1 MQKRVMFIAI
11 LLLAICNKIVAAG
24 GTDLISISDFSLYS
38 GGTKEVSVVMTN
50 TDNYVGFQFDLVL
63 PEGITVDSL
72 SASERIPQGTSLQM
86 AQQTDGSY
94 RFIAYAQNRLPITGN
109 DGAIMTLTLKASE
122 SVVPNSYTGYLR
134 DVKMSTVDGGGVVI
148 VDQLPFAITV
158 KDIEPYAALTGD
170 SILTFYYDNKKEER
184 NGMSVGPFT
193 SSNLRPW
200 YSSCRSITMVTFD
213 ASFADYRPTS
223 TAYWFDSCSSL
234 TSITGIENLKTD
246 SVTTMEGMFWGCSS
260 LTSLD
265 VSKFN
270 TASVTSMRIMFMNC
284 TGLTSLDVS
293 GFNTQNVTD
302 MYNMF
307 YLCRSLTNLDVSRF
321 NTASV
326 KNMCGMFSG
335 CSGLTSL
342 DLSTFNTTS
351 VTDMGAMF
359 HSSKGLTS
367 LDLSGF
373 NTANVTDMGMMFFH
387 CSGLTTIY
395 VGDGWSTNK
404 VENGGDVFN
413 DCTSLVGGM
422 GTSYDANHVD
432 YTYAHIDG
440 GTANPGYFT
449 DINAPSS
456 YTVTLSVSD
465 GGAVTVNHESENEN
479 GKTTFT
485 VAPGDSLDFII
496 IPQDGFQLTSVLVDT
511 LNVISDVRKIEGSE
525 SLIYTLQKIYQNH
538 DVHVSFTELGHVAMP
553 TLTWSGDSLIMH
565 CATEDATIQYNDL
578 DKPNPV
584 MVDNEIVYTT
594 VTYTAPIVV
603 TNDINFRIWAIKDG
617 MANSDTLLLNYPYT
631 AWQELLSAIAV
642 AEQAIAAGT
651 GNDNVPGELLTD
663 LNVELTN
670 AKAFYVERIG
680 GETVVRDYADRL
692 RQKADAVMQRATAV
706 DEPYGVLADNNDIL
720 EQSDST
726 VSYGKTMTI
735 YYDKKKIE
743 RGGLSLIFNDWRQ
756 REYNDSTDLI
766 TKVVITPSLANAT
779 TITNTSYWFD
789 GFKNLKEI
797 EGLPNL
803 NTTNVTN
810 MECMFLGC
818 SSLTSLDLS
827 NFNTSRVTNMKDLF
841 ANLWSL
847 TTIDVSGFNTE
858 AAVDMAG
865 LFYGCRS
872 LTSLD
877 LSSFNTTNAKD
888 MSVMFFDC
896 SNIKTIDLS
905 SFNTSNVTWMVG
917 MFAYASALT
926 TVYVGSGWTTESL
939 SQTPSE
945 TYGSTKGGDNMFRG
959 CGSIKGGL
967 GTAYDENY
975 VDYTYAHIDG
985 GPSNPGYF
993 TDKNAS
999 VWSVIGTINGD
1010 WNTDTDMTSE
1020 DGVHYSASFP
1030 YMPAGEYAFK
1040 IRANHDWTVNY
1051 GDGGVQDGSNV
1062 FATVS
1067 EDLSTVVVTFNADT
1081 KEIAY
1086 SIVAPVYS
1094 VVGSFNSW
1102 DESVTGTMTKDVNG
1116 IYSVTLNLESG
1127 EYEYKVR
1134 TNREWTYNWG
1144 ADGVQD
1150 GSNILLTVSE
1160 AGPVTIYFD
1169 PVTHIASTTYPQ
1181 PMEQVATPTFSWNE
1195 DLLTISSETEGATIT
1210 YKLEEGYYLVGGNG
1224 DWGNYKNQKMSQS
1237 SEEFIYTYVLQGFG
1251 TDLWFAFGDVAAL
1264 NAIDNGN
1271 WNQLFG
1277 ATNDGSELSG
1287 TYDRRYNLGGDHSF
1301 HVDGMAPY
1309 YRFTINTLDKTY
1321 LIEPLDSVP
1330 EFSASA
1336 ENVYTYTDPV
1346 EIKRDVYITAVAKK
1360 EGMKDSEVANLD
1372 YPYTAWQDLRD
1383 AESKAQSVIYE
1394 YAGNEKVPQNMLD
1407 ALKSLSDEA
1416 DRMYVARTAERT
1428 DIEDMAARLRSMSEE
1443 IKQMAAPGINI
1454 YVAASEAPYLYAYD
1468 ADNVSLNGDYFP
1480 GNVMSK
1486 KVTVNGEEFWTTKI
1500 NHTGPFNINLVDS
1513 GYYRTREIYVISD
1526 RYFIY
1531 KGKDE
1536 YTDVTMK
1543 YFNAPEITI
1552 SSIALPGNHNNW
1564 DRTKTFTEVE
1574 PGKKYTMDVDLTN
1587 VAIDDSLFTF
1597 KLYANACAWLGITS
1611 VTLEAPSYVRIIGDP
1626 ALSADARN
1634 FYLDLNETPIRKF
1647 TFEATWS
1654 GGYQMEEGWT
1664 LKITEATP
1672 TEQVETPSFSWLNDE
1687 LSISTKTEGAN
1698 IYYQL
1703 SDTDVNGD
1711 EVVDDADY
1719 ALYSTA
1725 LTIQRDV
1732 IIRVYAEK
1740 RGMLTSDTLVLEYPY
1755 RAWMDLKDMFNIAR
1769 SMFSSAENTNKVPED
1784 LLSEMLRQSY
1794 IAEDMFKERMAAR
1807 GDIEDQASILHHLIN
1822 EVNSWLQVVASFE
1835 NGLLTVQKATTLAE
1849 ALDKCD
1855 ANKVN
1860 ESITTIVWASRQKL
1874 TDSDMQAI
1882 NNPNVLIYVTDEN
1895 MTSVTKNVVVGNDS
1909 IGFTAKNIVLTDV
1922 TNGNGDFKCTQ
1933 AFTAERI
1940 SYTREFKQQTQ
1951 VDVCRG
1957 WETIA
1962 LPFAVQTVT
1971 HERNGVI
1978 APFGN
1983 SASGKHFWLR
1993 QLTQSG
1999 LQPAT
2004 TIEANMPYLIS
2015 MPNNTDLYAA
2025 DFNQGG
2031 RVTFTAENTAVPVT
2045 TQHVTA
2051 LADST
2056 ILFVPTTMQVGRSS
2070 DVWALNVGQVR
2081 GANLEGSVFERDFR
2095 EVRPFEAYT
2104 VHRSNT
2110 PAPRF
2115 VPINDINGGNL
2126 TGISDASLVNSEKV
2140 NNEKWYDLNGRQ
2152 LQQKPTKGGV
2162 YILNGKKVVLR

>member
-11 LLLAICNKIVAAG
+11 LLLAICNKIVGAG

-134 DVKMSTVDGGGVVI
+134 NVKMSTVDGSGVTKAE
-148 VDQLPFAITV
+148 QPFAITV
-158 KDIEPYAALTGD
+158 QGAEAYAVLSEGNTT
-170 SILTFYYDNKKEER
+170 LTFYYDKKKDER

-193 SSNLRPW
+193 GYTQRGWHSVRSS
-200 YSSCRSITMVTFD
+200 IIQVVFD
-213 ASFADYRPTS
+213 DSFASYSPTS
-223 TAYWFDSCSSL
+223 TALWFWGL
-234 TSITGIENLKTD
+234 QAMTSIEGIENLHTD
-246 SVTTMEGMFWGCSS
+246 
-260 LTSLD
+260 
-265 VSKFN
+265 
-270 TASVTSMRIMFMNC
+270 
-284 TGLTSLDVS
+284 
-293 GFNTQNVTD
+293 QVTD
-302 MYNMF
+302 MN
-307 YLCRSLTNLDVSRF
+307 
-321 NTASV
+321 
-326 KNMCGMFSG
+326 GMFNY
-335 CSGLTSL
+335 CYALEVL
-342 DLSTFNTTS
+342 DLSN
-351 VTDMGAMF
+351 
-359 HSSKGLTS
+359 
-367 LDLSGF
+367 F
-373 NTANVTDMGMMFFH
+373 NTANVTNIAGMFYGCNKLKSIFVGEGW
-387 CSGLTTIY
+387 SIDKIITTTIS
-395 VGDGWSTNK
+395 GTGG
-404 VENGGDVFN
+404 NGGWQVFSQ
-413 DCTSLVGGM
+413 CTSLVGGA
-422 GTSYDANHVD
+422 GTAFDANHTD

-440 GTANPGYFT
+440 GASNPGYLT
-449 DINAPSS
+449 DIADNTAPAEVTFHRNMYELTLQCETPNVKMYYSIMLAGGVAVEDGQWQT
-456 YTVTLSVSD
+456 YTQPITLWADCEVTAYAVRPSGIRSAIKEYVFSMSDVQTVDRPVFSWDRDMLSMSTPTEGASVYYTLSD
-465 GGAVTVNHESENEN
+465 
-479 GKTTFT
+479 
-485 VAPGDSLDFII
+485 DSLSAKLYEGPIEILRDVTITAI
-496 IPQDGFQLTSVLVDT
+496 ARMQGLNDSEPTT
-511 LNVISDVRKIEGSE
+511 LD
-525 SLIYTLQKIYQNH
+525 
-538 DVHVSFTELGHVAMP
+538 
-553 TLTWSGDSLIMH
+553 
-565 CATEDATIQYNDL
+565 
-578 DKPNPV
+578 
-584 MVDNEIVYTT
+584 
-594 VTYTAPIVV
+594 
-603 TNDINFRIWAIKDG
+603 
-617 MANSDTLLLNYPYT
+617 YPYT
-631 AWQELLSAIAV
+631 AWQGLVVAIDSAMSV
-642 AEQAIAAGT
+642 SSQAATSDYVTADQRAQLDSLIAASYAAYS
-651 GNDNVPGELLTD
+651 LRTD
-663 LNVELTN
+663 
-670 AKAFYVERIG
+670 
-680 GETVVRDYADRL
+680 
-692 RQKADAVMQRATAV
+692 
-706 DEPYGVLADNNDIL
+706 
-720 EQSDST
+720 
-726 VSYGKTMTI
+726 
-735 YYDKKKIE
+735 
-743 RGGLSLIFNDWRQ
+743 
-756 REYNDSTDLI
+756 
-766 TKVVITPSLANAT
+766 
-779 TITNTSYWFD
+779 
-789 GFKNLKEI
+789 
-797 EGLPNL
+797 
-803 NTTNVTN
+803 
-810 MECMFLGC
+810 
-818 SSLTSLDLS
+818 
-827 NFNTSRVTNMKDLF
+827 
-841 ANLWSL
+841 SL
-847 TTIDVSGFNTE
+847 TTIKQRTDE
-858 AAVDMAG
+858 LM
-865 LFYGCRS
+865 
-872 LTSLD
+872 
-877 LSSFNTTNAKD
+877 
-888 MSVMFFDC
+888 
-896 SNIKTIDLS
+896 
-905 SFNTSNVTWMVG
+905 
-917 MFAYASALT
+917 ALT
-926 TVYVGSGWTTESL
+926 DAIRQLV
-939 SQTPSE
+939 
-945 TYGSTKGGDNMFRG
+945 
-959 CGSIKGGL
+959 
-967 GTAYDENY
+967 
-975 VDYTYAHIDG
+975 
-985 GPSNPGYF
+985 NP
-993 TDKNAS
+993 

-1010 WNTDTDMTSE
+1010 WNTDTEMTSE

-1030 YMPAGEYAFK
+1030 YLPAREYAFK

-1051 GDGGVQDGSNV
+1051 GDGGVQDGPNV
-1062 FATVS
+1062 FANVS

-1086 SIVAPVYS
+1086 SVVAPIYS
-1094 VVGSFNSW
+1094 VIGSTANENGEPTSGW
-1102 DESVTGTMTKDVNG
+1102 LNWSEDADMTKDENG
-1116 IYSVTLNLESG
+1116 IYSVTFDNMEAG
-1127 EYEYKVR
+1127 NYQFKVR
-1134 TNREWTYNWG
+1134 TNHDWTYNWG

-1150 GSNILLTVSE
+1150 GSNNSLTVSE

-1169 PVTHIASTTYPQ
+1169 PVTHIAGTTYPL
-1181 PMEQVATPTFSWNE
+1181 PVEHVATPTFSWNE

-1336 ENVYTYTDPV
+1336 ENVYTYTNPV

-1407 ALKSLSDEA
+1407 ALKHLSDEA
-1416 DRMYVARTAERT
+1416 ERMYVARTAERT

-1564 DRTKTFTEVE
+1564 NRTKTFTEVE

-1634 FYLDLNETPIRKF
+1634 FYLDLNEAPTRKF

-1711 EVVDDADY
+1711 EVIDDADY

-1732 IIRVYAEK
+1732 IIRAYAEK

-1794 IAEDMFKERMAAR
+1794 IAEDMFKERMAGR

-1849 ALDKCD
+1849 ALNKCD

-1882 NNPNVLIYVTDEN
+1882 SNPNVLIYVTDES

-2126 TGISDASLVNSEKV
+2126 TGISDAMRLNDKEQMI
-2140 NNEKWYDLNGRQ
+2140 NEKWYDLNGRQ

>member
-38 GGTKEVSVVMTN
+38 GGTKEVSVEMTN

-148 VDQLPFAITV
+148 VDQLPFTITV
-158 KDIEPYAALTGD
+158 KGDEPYTVLSDNNTV
-170 SILTFYYDNKKEER
+170 LTFYYDKKKDEL
-184 NGMSVGPFT
+184 GGTILGTIKSGTLMD
-193 SSNLRPW
+193 
-200 YSSCRSITMVTFD
+200 RSWNDARETITTVSFD
-213 ASFADYRPTS
+213 ASMAGYTVLNS
-223 TAYWFDSCSSL
+223 TAWWFTYLSKL
-234 TSITGIENLKTD
+234 TTINGLENLKTD
-246 SVTTMEGMFWGCSS
+246 NVTDMTAMFEGCSS
-260 LTSLD
+260 LET
-265 VSKFN
+265 
-270 TASVTSMRIMFMNC
+270 I
-284 TGLTSLDVS
+284 
-293 GFNTQNVTD
+293 
-302 MYNMF
+302 
-307 YLCRSLTNLDVSRF
+307 
-321 NTASV
+321 
-326 KNMCGMFSG
+326 
-335 CSGLTSL
+335 
-342 DLSTFNTTS
+342 DLSS
-351 VTDMGAMF
+351 
-359 HSSKGLTS
+359 
-367 LDLSGF
+367 F
-373 NTANVTDMGMMFFH
+373 NTANVTSLNALFSGCTSLQSVTLGTMNTEKVTDMRALFYN
-387 CSGLTTIY
+387 CPLLTTIDLSSFVTPLLTSIGGMFY
-395 VGDGWSTNK
+395 GCTELRTIMVGNGWIITNI
-404 VENGGDVFN
+404 GGNQGDKDEVFA

-449 DINAPSS
+449 DINTPSS

-465 GGAVTVNHESENEN
+465 GGAVTVNHEFEDEN
-479 GKTTFT
+479 GKMTFT

-538 DVHVSFTELGHVAMP
+538 NVHVSFTELGHVAMP

-565 CATEDATIQYNDL
+565 CATEEATIQYNDL

-584 MVDNEIVYTT
+584 IVDNEVVYTT

-631 AWQELLSAIAV
+631 VWQELLSAIAV
-642 AEQAIAAGT
+642 AEQAMTAGT

-680 GETVVRDYADRL
+680 GETVIRDYADRL

-706 DEPYGVLADNNDIL
+706 DEPYGVLADNNDVL

-726 VSYGKTMTI
+726 VTYGKTMTI

-743 RGGLSLIFNDWRQ
+743 RGGLSLIFSDWRQ

-766 TKVVITPSLANAT
+766 TKVVITPSLVNAT

-818 SSLTSLDLS
+818 VSLTSLDLS
-827 NFNTSRVTNMKDLF
+827 NFNTSRVTNMKNLF
-841 ANLWSL
+841 TNLWSL
-847 TTIDVSGFNTE
+847 TTIDVSGLNTE
-858 AAVDMAG
+858 AAVEMDGM
-865 LFYGCRS
+865 FYGCRS

-877 LSSFNTTNAKD
+877 LSSFNTINAKD
-888 MSVMFFDC
+888 MSFMFFDC
-896 SNIKTIDLS
+896 PNIKTIDLS
-905 SFNTSNVTWMVG
+905 SFNTSNVTWMIS
-917 MFAYASALT
+917 MFDNASALT
-926 TVYVGSGWTTESL
+926 TVYAGSGWTTESL

-945 TYGSTKGGDNMFRG
+945 MYGGSRGGDYMFRG
-959 CGSIKGGL
+959 CRSIKGGL

-985 GPSNPGYF
+985 GASNPGYF
-993 TDKNAS
+993 TDKNAP

-1030 YMPAGEYAFK
+1030 YLPAGEYAFK

-1051 GDGGVQDGSNV
+1051 GDGGVQDGPNV
-1062 FATVS
+1062 FANVS

-1094 VVGSFNSW
+1094 IVGSFNSW
-1102 DESVTGTMTKDVNG
+1102 DDSVTGTMTKDVNG
-1116 IYSVTLNLESG
+1116 IYSVTFNLESG

-1134 TNREWTYNWG
+1134 TNHEWTYNWG

-1181 PMEQVATPTFSWNE
+1181 QMEQVATPTFSWNE

-1210 YKLEEGYYLVGGNG
+1210 YKLEDGYYLVGGNG
-1224 DWGNYKNQKMSQS
+1224 DWGNFKNQKMSQS
-1237 SEEFIYTYVLQGFG
+1237 SEEYIYTYVLQGFG

-1383 AESKAQSVIYE
+1383 AENKAQSVIYE
-1394 YAGNEKVPQNMLD
+1394 YAGNDKVPQNMLD
-1407 ALKSLSDEA
+1407 ALKHLLDEA
-1416 DRMYVARTAERT
+1416 DYMYAARTAERA

-1564 DRTKTFTEVE
+1564 NRTKTFTEVE

-1634 FYLDLNETPIRKF
+1634 FYLDLNEAPTRKF

-1711 EVVDDADY
+1711 EVINDADY

-1732 IIRVYAEK
+1732 IIRAYAEK

-1794 IAEDMFKERMAAR
+1794 IAEDMFKERMAGR

-1849 ALDKCD
+1849 ALNKCD

-1882 NNPNVLIYVTDEN
+1882 SNPNVLIYVTDES

-1999 LQPAT
+1999 LQTAT

-2031 RVTFTAENTAVPVT
+2031 RVTFTAENAAVPVT

-2095 EVRPFEAYT
+2095 EVHPFEAYT

-2126 TGISDASLVNSEKV
+2126 TGIDASLVNSEKV
-2140 NNEKWYDLNGRQ
+2140 NSEKWYDLNGRQ

>member
-1 MQKRVMFIAI
+1 MTAMQKRVMFIAI

-122 SVVPNSYTGYLR
+122 SVVPNSYMGYLR

-148 VDQLPFAITV
+148 AEQSFAITV
-158 KDIEPYAALTGD
+158 NGDEPYAVLSENNTV
-170 SILTFYYDNKKEER
+170 LTFYYDKKKEER
-184 NGMSVGPFT
+184 NGMDLGPFSDGDERWGGHAADINT
-193 SSNLRPW
+193 VVFNE
-200 YSSCRSITMVTFD
+200 
-213 ASFADYRPTS
+213 SFANCTTLNS
-223 TAYWFDSCSSL
+223 TAYWFKGCSTLTVIENIGNLKTNNVTAMNEMFRDCSSL
-234 TSITGIENLKTD
+234 VSLD
-246 SVTTMEGMFWGCSS
+246 LSS
-260 LTSLD
+260 LNTEK
-265 VSKFN
+265 VSYMDMMFYSCYNLANLNIRSFN
-270 TASVTSMRIMFMNC
+270 TSNVLSMGSMFFGC
-284 TGLTSLDVS
+284 
-293 GFNTQNVTD
+293 
-302 MYNMF
+302 YA
-307 YLCRSLTNLDVSRF
+307 LTNLDLSNF
-321 NTASV
+321 NTEKVGDMSNMFGQCGQLPVLDLSGFDTQNV
-326 KNMCGMFSG
+326 KFMYGMFSG
-335 CSGLTSL
+335 CSSLKTIYATNSFVTS
-342 DLSTFNTTS
+342 S
-351 VTDMGAMF
+351 VTDSNDMF
-359 HSSKGLTS
+359 SDCSALVGSKG
-367 LDLSGF
+367 
-373 NTANVTDMGMMFFH
+373 
-387 CSGLTTIY
+387 TT
-395 VGDGWSTNK
+395 
-404 VENGGDVFN
+404 
-413 DCTSLVGGM
+413 
-422 GTSYDANHVD
+422 YDAEHID
-432 YTYAHIDG
+432 ATYAHIDG
-440 GTANPGYFT
+440 GASNPGYFT

-538 DVHVSFTELGHVAMP
+538 NVHVSFTELGHVAMP

-584 MVDNEIVYTT
+584 IVDNEVVYTT

-631 AWQELLSAIAV
+631 VWQELLSAIAV
-642 AEQAIAAGT
+642 AEQAMTAGT

-680 GETVVRDYADRL
+680 GETVIRDYADRL

-706 DEPYGVLADNNDIL
+706 DEPYGVLADNNDVL

-726 VSYGKTMTI
+726 VTYGKTMTI

-743 RGGLSLIFNDWRQ
+743 RGGLSLIFSDWRQ

-766 TKVVITPSLANAT
+766 TKVVITPSLVNAT

-818 SSLTSLDLS
+818 VSLTSLDLS
-827 NFNTSRVTNMKDLF
+827 NFNTSRVTNMKNLF
-841 ANLWSL
+841 TNLWSL
-847 TTIDVSGFNTE
+847 TTIDVSGLNTE
-858 AAVDMAG
+858 AAVEMDGM
-865 LFYGCRS
+865 FYGCRS

-877 LSSFNTTNAKD
+877 LSSFNTINAKD
-888 MSVMFFDC
+888 MSFMFFDC
-896 SNIKTIDLS
+896 PNIKTIDLS
-905 SFNTSNVTWMVG
+905 SFNTSNVTWMIS
-917 MFAYASALT
+917 MFDNASALT
-926 TVYVGSGWTTESL
+926 TVYAGSGWTTESL

-945 TYGSTKGGDNMFRG
+945 MYGGSRGGDYMFRG
-959 CGSIKGGL
+959 CRSIKGGL

-985 GPSNPGYF
+985 GASNPGYF
-993 TDKNAS
+993 TDKNAPVMIPSPIITIDGNILSITTNFAGASIHYTLDGSKPTKESPSYVAPITLTQNCRVRAIATMEGLDDSEESIREVGGLTRTQAVPAPVITHQENIFTMTVPS
-999 VWSVIGTINGD
+999 VNEEGTDVTDKVAVEPTDWGGTAPQINLSGEWTCNIYNNDDSSVSDTFIVTLKENGKAEFPSPCLDGSKWSYENGKLHMFHDIVDNYAQGGSYSYHNYELTTSSPDNPIEFTGKRTATVGNWITETNSERNVTLVYNGTSLLPDRVITNDDRETAMAIVEEGSSEKTGELLQQSVTGLENGYYTVELYAKSVYSSASSMAADVTYLFANDTKLFIPVEADKEIHEHNVYQIGVEVMGGTLRLGLGKDKTGANWHALQIKSLTRHTL
-1010 WNTDTDMTSE
+1010 NTAQPIENVTIYYTTDNSTPTTTSTQYTSPFE
-1020 DGVHYSASFP
+1020 ITKNCTVKAIAVAQGYSASDVAS
-1030 YMPAGEYAFK
+1030 Y
-1040 IRANHDWTVNY
+1040 IVDWNATF
-1051 GDGGVQDGSNV
+1051 DSSTGVLAINGSTTMTE
-1062 FATVS
+1062 A
-1067 EDLSTVVVTFNADT
+1067 L
-1081 KEIAY
+1081 
-1086 SIVAPVYS
+1086 
-1094 VVGSFNSW
+1094 
-1102 DESVTGTMTKDVNG
+1102 ESVGG
-1116 IYSVTLNLESG
+1116 
-1127 EYEYKVR
+1127 
-1134 TNREWTYNWG
+1134 
-1144 ADGVQD
+1144 
-1150 GSNILLTVSE
+1150 
-1160 AGPVTIYFD
+1160 
-1169 PVTHIASTTYPQ
+1169 
-1181 PMEQVATPTFSWNE
+1181 
-1195 DLLTISSETEGATIT
+1195 
-1210 YKLEEGYYLVGGNG
+1210 LEE
-1224 DWGNYKNQKMSQS
+1224 
-1237 SEEFIYTYVLQGFG
+1237 
-1251 TDLWFAFGDVAAL
+1251 
-1264 NAIDNGN
+1264 
-1271 WNQLFG
+1271 
-1277 ATNDGSELSG
+1277 
-1287 TYDRRYNLGGDHSF
+1287 
-1301 HVDGMAPY
+1301 
-1309 YRFTINTLDKTY
+1309 
-1321 LIEPLDSVP
+1321 
-1330 EFSASA
+1330 
-1336 ENVYTYTDPV
+1336 
-1346 EIKRDVYITAVAKK
+1346 VAK
-1360 EGMKDSEVANLD
+1360 
-1372 YPYTAWQDLRD
+1372 R
-1383 AESKAQSVIYE
+1383 
-1394 YAGNEKVPQNMLD
+1394 
-1407 ALKSLSDEA
+1407 
-1416 DRMYVARTAERT
+1416 
-1428 DIEDMAARLRSMSEE
+1428 
-1443 IKQMAAPGINI
+1443 
-1454 YVAASEAPYLYAYD
+1454 
-1468 ADNVSLNGDYFP
+1468 
-1480 GNVMSK
+1480 
-1486 KVTVNGEEFWTTKI
+1486 
-1500 NHTGPFNINLVDS
+1500 
-1513 GYYRTREIYVISD
+1513 
-1526 RYFIY
+1526 
-1531 KGKDE
+1531 
-1536 YTDVTMK
+1536 
-1543 YFNAPEITI
+1543 
-1552 SSIALPGNHNNW
+1552 
-1564 DRTKTFTEVE
+1564 
-1574 PGKKYTMDVDLTN
+1574 
-1587 VAIDDSLFTF
+1587 
-1597 KLYANACAWLGITS
+1597 
-1611 VTLEAPSYVRIIGDP
+1611 
-1626 ALSADARN
+1626 
-1634 FYLDLNETPIRKF
+1634 
-1647 TFEATWS
+1647 
-1654 GGYQMEEGWT
+1654 
-1664 LKITEATP
+1664 
-1672 TEQVETPSFSWLNDE
+1672 
-1687 LSISTKTEGAN
+1687 
-1698 IYYQL
+1698 
-1703 SDTDVNGD
+1703 
-1711 EVVDDADY
+1711 
-1719 ALYSTA
+1719 
-1725 LTIQRDV
+1725 
-1732 IIRVYAEK
+1732 
-1740 RGMLTSDTLVLEYPY
+1740 
-1755 RAWMDLKDMFNIAR
+1755 
-1769 SMFSSAENTNKVPED
+1769 
-1784 LLSEMLRQSY
+1784 
-1794 IAEDMFKERMAAR
+1794 
-1807 GDIEDQASILHHLIN
+1807 
-1822 EVNSWLQVVASFE
+1822 
-1835 NGLLTVQKATTLAE
+1835 
-1849 ALDKCD
+1849 
-1855 ANKVN
+1855 
-1860 ESITTIVWASRQKL
+1860 ITTIVWNRNVAL
-1874 TDSDMQAI
+1874 TNSDMQGLD
-1882 NNPNVLIYVTDEN
+1882 NPNMLVYVPSESQAPANRD
-1895 MTSVTKNVVVGNDS
+1895 NVIIGNDS
-1909 IGFTAKNIVLTDV
+1909 TGYTAKNIVLTDV
-1922 TNGNGDFKCTQ
+1922 AQGNNNFYCPI

-2126 TGISDASLVNSEKV
+2126 TGISDAMRLNDKEQMI
-2140 NNEKWYDLNGRQ
+2140 NEKWYDLNGRQ

>member
-11 LLLAICNKIVAAG
+11 LLLAICNKIVGADG
-24 GTDLISISDFSLYS
+24 VDQLTISDFIMSP
-38 GGTKEVSVVMTN
+38 GDTKAVGVALTN
-50 TDNYVGFQFDLVL
+50 QDTYVGFQFDLYLPDGFTVESFTATNYRI
-63 PEGITVDSL
+63 PEGTT
-72 SASERIPQGTSLQM
+72 PQM
-86 AQQTDGSY
+86 AQQSDGSY
-94 RFIAYAQNRLPITGN
+94 RFVAASLERNPIMGNSGTVLMITVKAADNIATNA
-109 DGAIMTLTLKASE
+109 
-122 SVVPNSYTGYLR
+122 YTGYLR
-134 DVKMSTVDGGGVVI
+134 NIKISKADGSGIVEAEQSFVVTVKDKVWSVIGTINGDWDTDTEMTSTDGVNYTATIPYLAAGTYEYKIRANGIWDENYGLNGEPGGQNIPVTVPEDNTGVVI
-148 VDQLPFAITV
+148 TFNAQTKEISNSLLPPVYSITGSGPGLDNFSGWLAWTQDADMTKGNDGRYSVTFNDLLAGDYLYKVRVNHEWTVDYGVNGEPGGANIQMTV
-158 KDIEPYAALTGD
+158 PSDNMPVTIYFDPSTKLTTTSVDADSLAVAYAVLDGTT
-170 SILTFYYDNKKEER
+170 LTFYYDKQKAAR
-184 NGMSVGPFT
+184 NGMDIGPFT

-326 KNMCGMFSG
+326 KNMGGMFSG

-395 VGDGWSTNK
+395 VGEGWSTSK

-422 GTSYDANHVD
+422 GTVYDENHVEAD
-432 YTYAHIDG
+432 YAHIDG

-449 DINAPSS
+449 PKNGYGQAATPTFTHDGNLVFAHSTTEGATIRYTIDGEVPADSTGIVYSDSIRVTRNCTIRAIAIRENFTPSEVAEYNVDWFKVANVEFVQNGHTITLTTQTDS
-456 YTVTLSVSD
+456 ATIHYTLS
-465 GGAVTVNHESENEN
+465 N
-479 GKTTFT
+479 
-485 VAPGDSLDFII
+485 
-496 IPQDGFQLTSVLVDT
+496 
-511 LNVISDVRKIEGSE
+511 
-525 SLIYTLQKIYQNH
+525 
-538 DVHVSFTELGHVAMP
+538 
-553 TLTWSGDSLIMH
+553 
-565 CATEDATIQYNDL
+565 DAAGEQI
-578 DKPNPV
+578 
-584 MVDNEIVYTT
+584 
-594 VTYTAPIVV
+594 YTAPLTLDADCTIEAYATRDGYTPSDTTSFVFHADGVTCSNPVFARNGNAITITTLTPEAQIYYTTDGTDPTAQSLLYADSIVV
-603 TNDINFRIWAIKDG
+603 ANNMTIKAIVMRENYYPSQVTTFVVDWFKCETPTYAWNGDNLSLATATDGASINYWLSDEDVNGDGFIDAQDSRTYTNPVSITRDVVINAFARKDG
-617 MANSDTLLLNYPYT
+617 WNSSDTLVIDYPYS
-631 AWQELLSAIAV
+631 AWQELLIAV
-642 AEQAIAAGT
+642 DEANRAIQQAA
-651 GNDNVPGELLTD
+651 GNDNVPQQMLNELKALTD
-663 LNVELTN
+663 EAQTMYRYRDAEEVAIKDKTVQIRDLT
-670 AKAFYVERIG
+670 
-680 GETVVRDYADRL
+680 
-692 RQKADAVMQRATAV
+692 DAVLRLANAQ
-706 DEPYGVLADNNDIL
+706 DEPYAVLTGDTI
-720 EQSDST
+720 S
-726 VSYGKTMTI
+726 GMTLTF
-735 YYDKKKIE
+735 YYDKKKQE
-743 RGGLSLIFNDWRQ
+743 RSGMGVGPFADETQRGWHSVTKNITQVIIDASMANDTTLT
-756 REYNDSTDLI
+756 ST
-766 TKVVITPSLANAT
+766 A
-779 TITNTSYWFD
+779 YWFED
-789 GFKNLKEI
+789 FFAITSI
-797 EGLPNL
+797 EGLENL

-810 MECMFLGC
+810 MNSMFNGCIKITSLSIPFSTVNVTDMGEMFFAMDALVTLDVSGMVTDNVTDMNAMFSGDKNLRNLGITNFNTSKVGNMSWMFGYCESLESINLSHFSTASATNLYGMFDAC

-827 NFNTSRVTNMKDLF
+827 TFDTQNVVRMSLMFRGCS
-841 ANLWSL
+841 SL
-847 TTIDVSGFNTE
+847 T
-858 AAVDMAG
+858 A
-865 LFYGCRS
+865 
-872 LTSLD
+872 LD
-877 LSSFNTTNAKD
+877 LSSFDVQKVTDVN
-888 MSVMFFDC
+888 SMFNGC
-896 SNIKTIDLS
+896 SQLQNIFVNNSWNMVSLS
-905 SFNTSNVTWMVG
+905 ESEWARSDVFTGCASLVG
-917 MFAYASALT
+917 GMG
-926 TVYVGSGWTTESL
+926 TVY
-939 SQTPSE
+939 
-945 TYGSTKGGDNMFRG
+945 DANH
-959 CGSIKGGL
+959 
-967 GTAYDENY
+967 
-975 VDYTYAHIDG
+975 VDAEYARIDG
-985 GPSNPGYF
+985 GTAAPGYF
-993 TDKNAS
+993 TD
-999 VWSVIGTINGD
+999 IN
-1010 WNTDTDMTSE
+1010 S
-1020 DGVHYSASFP
+1020 GVA
-1030 YMPAGEYAFK
+1030 
-1040 IRANHDWTVNY
+1040 
-1051 GDGGVQDGSNV
+1051 
-1062 FATVS
+1062 
-1067 EDLSTVVVTFNADT
+1067 
-1081 KEIAY
+1081 
-1086 SIVAPVYS
+1086 
-1094 VVGSFNSW
+1094 
-1102 DESVTGTMTKDVNG
+1102 
-1116 IYSVTLNLESG
+1116 
-1127 EYEYKVR
+1127 
-1134 TNREWTYNWG
+1134 
-1144 ADGVQD
+1144 
-1150 GSNILLTVSE
+1150 
-1160 AGPVTIYFD
+1160 
-1169 PVTHIASTTYPQ
+1169 
-1181 PMEQVATPTFSWNE
+1181 
-1195 DLLTISSETEGATIT
+1195 
-1210 YKLEEGYYLVGGNG
+1210 
-1224 DWGNYKNQKMSQS
+1224 
-1237 SEEFIYTYVLQGFG
+1237 
-1251 TDLWFAFGDVAAL
+1251 
-1264 NAIDNGN
+1264 
-1271 WNQLFG
+1271 
-1277 ATNDGSELSG
+1277 
-1287 TYDRRYNLGGDHSF
+1287 
-1301 HVDGMAPY
+1301 
-1309 YRFTINTLDKTY
+1309 
-1321 LIEPLDSVP
+1321 
-1330 EFSASA
+1330 
-1336 ENVYTYTDPV
+1336 
-1346 EIKRDVYITAVAKK
+1346 
-1360 EGMKDSEVANLD
+1360 
-1372 YPYTAWQDLRD
+1372 
-1383 AESKAQSVIYE
+1383 
-1394 YAGNEKVPQNMLD
+1394 
-1407 ALKSLSDEA
+1407 
-1416 DRMYVARTAERT
+1416 
-1428 DIEDMAARLRSMSEE
+1428 
-1443 IKQMAAPGINI
+1443 I
-1454 YVAASEAPYLYAYD
+1454 YVQASEAPYLYAFD
-1468 ADNVSLNGDYFP
+1468 AEGNALNGEFP
-1480 GNVMSK
+1480 GNQMADTVM
-1486 KVTVNGEEFWTTKI
+1486 VNGQTFWKTRI
-1500 NHTGPFNINLVDS
+1500 YRLVPFNINILDAQS
-1513 GYYRTREIYVISD
+1513 YRTREIYVISD
-1526 RYFIY
+1526 RYFVY
-1531 KGKDE
+1531 EGQSK
-1536 YTDVTMK
+1536 YTDVTAR
-1543 YFNAPEITI
+1543 YIDVPEIQI
-1552 SSIALPGNHNNW
+1552 SSLALPGSHNGW
-1564 DRTKTFTEVE
+1564 DKTQQFDVVE
-1574 PGKKYTMDVDLTN
+1574 AGKKYTKEVDLTN
-1587 VAIDDSLFTF
+1587 VTMEDNLFQF
-1597 KLYANACAWLGITS
+1597 KLFANACAWLGITS
-1611 VTLEAPSYVRIIGDP
+1611 LTLDAPSYVYNIGDP
-1626 ALSADARN
+1626 AMFTDSRN
-1634 FYLDLNETPIRKF
+1634 FVMDLSQAPTRKF
-1647 TFEATWS
+1647 LFEAIWS

-1711 EVVDDADY
+1711 EVINDADY

-1732 IIRVYAEK
+1732 IIRAYAEK

-1794 IAEDMFKERMAAR
+1794 IAEDMFKERMAGR

-1822 EVNSWLQVVASFE
+1822 EVNSWLQVVASYE

-1849 ALDKCD
+1849 ALNKCD

-1882 NNPNVLIYVTDEN
+1882 NNPNVLIYVTDES

-2025 DFNQGG
+2025 DFNQSG
-2031 RVTFTAENTAVPVT
+2031 RVTFTAENAAVPIT

>member
-148 VDQLPFAITV
+148 VDQLPFTITV
-158 KDIEPYAALTGD
+158 KGDEPYTVLSDNNTV
-170 SILTFYYDNKKEER
+170 LTFYYDKKKDEL
-184 NGMSVGPFT
+184 GGTILGTIKSGTLMD
-193 SSNLRPW
+193 
-200 YSSCRSITMVTFD
+200 RSWNDARETITTVSFD
-213 ASFADYRPTS
+213 ASMAGYTVLNS
-223 TAYWFDSCSSL
+223 TAWWFTYLSKL
-234 TSITGIENLKTD
+234 TTINGLENLKTD
-246 SVTTMEGMFWGCSS
+246 NVTDMTAMFEGCSS
-260 LTSLD
+260 LET
-265 VSKFN
+265 
-270 TASVTSMRIMFMNC
+270 I
-284 TGLTSLDVS
+284 
-293 GFNTQNVTD
+293 
-302 MYNMF
+302 
-307 YLCRSLTNLDVSRF
+307 
-321 NTASV
+321 
-326 KNMCGMFSG
+326 
-335 CSGLTSL
+335 
-342 DLSTFNTTS
+342 DLSS
-351 VTDMGAMF
+351 
-359 HSSKGLTS
+359 
-367 LDLSGF
+367 F
-373 NTANVTDMGMMFFH
+373 NTANVTSLNALFSGCTSLQSVTLGTMNTEKVTDMRALFYN
-387 CSGLTTIY
+387 CPLLTTIDLSSFVTPLLTSIGGMFY
-395 VGDGWSTNK
+395 GCTELRTIMVGNGWIITNI
-404 VENGGDVFN
+404 GGNQGDKDEVFA

-440 GTANPGYFT
+440 GASNPGYLT
-449 DINAPSS
+449 DINAPNS
-456 YTVTLSVSD
+456 YTVTLDVSD
-465 GGAVTVNHESENEN
+465 GGAVTVNHEFEDEN
-479 GKTTFT
+479 GKMTFT

-496 IPQDGFQLTSVLVDT
+496 IPQDGFQLTSVMVDT
-511 LNVISDVRKIEGSE
+511 LNVTNDVRKIEGSE

-538 DVHVSFTELGHVAMP
+538 NVHVSFTELGHVAMP
-553 TLTWSGDSLIMH
+553 TIISWSGDTLRAVS
-565 CATEDATIQYNDL
+565 ATEGAIVNCILRQTSDGPVAQWSGGPDPQLMLPIESDLFVELFATKEGL
-578 DKPNPV
+578 L
-584 MVDNEIVYTT
+584 T
-594 VTYTAPIVV
+594 
-603 TNDINFRIWAIKDG
+603 
-617 MANSDTLLLNYPYT
+617 SDTLKFYYPYT
-631 AWQELLSAIAV
+631 AWHQLADAINDANTV
-642 AEQAIAAGT
+642 LAAAAN
-651 GNDNVPGELLTD
+651 NDNVTDAARNTLGNLIEAAQQSYAARTETESAVKARTDELVAQTAIVRQL
-663 LNVELTN
+663 VE
-670 AKAFYVERIG
+670 
-680 GETVVRDYADRL
+680 
-692 RQKADAVMQRATAV
+692 AVN
-706 DEPYGVLADNNDIL
+706 EPYAVLSENN
-720 EQSDST
+720 T
-726 VSYGKTMTI
+726 VLTF
-735 YYDKKKIE
+735 YYDKKKAE
-743 RGGLSLIFNDWRQ
+743 RNGMGVGPFSVGFDDERQQAVVNSDWFEQ
-756 REYNDSTDLI
+756 RNSIVAAEIDSSFAKYN
-766 TKVVITPSLANAT
+766 
-779 TITNTSYWFD
+779 
-789 GFKNLKEI
+789 
-797 EGLPNL
+797 
-803 NTTNVTN
+803 
-810 MECMFLGC
+810 
-818 SSLTSLDLS
+818 SLTSTG
-827 NFNTSRVTNMKDLF
+827 FWFYECKNMK
-841 ANLWSL
+841 
-847 TTIDVSGFNTE
+847 TISGIQYLNTE
-858 AAVDMAG
+858 NVTDMGDMFNYCESLLSVDMSG
-865 LFYGCRS
+865 
-872 LTSLD
+872 
-877 LSSFNTTNAKD
+877 
-888 MSVMFFDC
+888 
-896 SNIKTIDLS
+896 
-905 SFNTSNVTWMVG
+905 FNTSNVLNMRG
-917 MFAYASALT
+917 MFGSCYSLTSIDLTNFNTAKVQNMANMFSGCEKLT
-926 TVYVGSGWTTESL
+926 TLDVGSFNTAEVRNISAMFSGCSNLTTIYAG
-939 SQTPSE
+939 SE
-945 TYGSTKGGDNMFRG
+945 WYLNVNVDFDGNWVFLGCTNLVGGA
-959 CGSIKGGL
+959 
-967 GTAYDENY
+967 GTVYDADHI
-975 VDYTYAHIDG
+975 DYTYAHIDG
-985 GPSNPGYF
+985 GTSNPGYF
-993 TDKNAS
+993 TRS
-999 VWSVIGTINGD
+999 GD
-1010 WNTDTDMTSE
+1010 
-1020 DGVHYSASFP
+1020 
-1030 YMPAGEYAFK
+1030 
-1040 IRANHDWTVNY
+1040 
-1051 GDGGVQDGSNV
+1051 
-1062 FATVS
+1062 
-1067 EDLSTVVVTFNADT
+1067 
-1081 KEIAY
+1081 
-1086 SIVAPVYS
+1086 
-1094 VVGSFNSW
+1094 
-1102 DESVTGTMTKDVNG
+1102 
-1116 IYSVTLNLESG
+1116 
-1127 EYEYKVR
+1127 
-1134 TNREWTYNWG
+1134 
-1144 ADGVQD
+1144 
-1150 GSNILLTVSE
+1150 
-1160 AGPVTIYFD
+1160 D
-1169 PVTHIASTTYPQ
+1169 PWVEPTQ
-1181 PMEQVATPTFSWNE
+1181 QVATPTFSWNE

-1428 DIEDMAARLRSMSEE
+1428 DIEDMAARLRSMCEE

-1468 ADNVSLNGDYFP
+1468 ADNVFLNGDYFP

-1574 PGKKYTMDVDLTN
+1574 PGKKYTMDVDLTD

-1634 FYLDLNETPIRKF
+1634 FYLDLNEAPTRKF

-1711 EVVDDADY
+1711 EVVNDADY

-1732 IIRVYAEK
+1732 IIRAYAEK

-1794 IAEDMFKERMAAR
+1794 IAEDMFKERMAGR

-1849 ALDKCD
+1849 ALNKCD

-1882 NNPNVLIYVTDEN
+1882 NNPNVLIYVTDES

-2126 TGISDASLVNSEKV
+2126 TGISGASLVNSEKV